1 MVRGWTVRPRHGRAR
16 RRARPAVGVISGA
29 GPFQLVPG
37 VLEELS
43 DGDKAA
49 EKLLPR
55 DAAAAA
61 EGFAEG
67 FDLHGALRDGTSLYE
82 AFEPLLSESDRQIW
96 AHHSEHILADMRE
109 AMRQGAWGGAWD
121 NVAWIG
127 SWDFDPT
134 ELECPVLLWYG
145 TEDLMASA
153 AHARWLETHV
163 PHARLTMYEGE
174 GHLLPFVRL
183 EQMLT
188 ELFSV

>member
-1 MVRGWTVRPRHGRAR
+1 M
-16 RRARPAVGVISGA
+16 
-29 GPFQLVPG
+29 PG
-37 VLEELS
+37 VLDELS

-55 DAAAAA
+55 DAQAAA

-67 FDLHGALRDGTSLYE
+67 FDLRAALRDGTSLYE

-109 AMRQGAWGGAWD
+109 AMTQGAWGCGWD

-134 ELECPVLLWYG
+134 ALECPVLLWYG
-145 TEDLMASA
+145 TEDIMASA
-153 AHARWLETHV
+153 SHARWLETHV

-188 ELFSV
+188 ELLSV